1 MSDRAQREIRQAANN
16 TTSVFFLFFFYV
28 KYERGKGENE
38 KCHNALI
45 PPCVRKLFVHS
56 TLATLCLPHT
66 LLASGSPESSAYLQV
81 CFNLSVW
88 SSRRSI
94 FLLIDVSAPRS
105 QLLIWCVQ
113 RCHDSMHFI
122 WTYPSLRQPRAPKL
136 SLVFLFFY
144 ILKKSVADSLVY
156 ESAVKLQKCFMD
168 CKTILNFFHLVLFW
182 LWDEWIMTEFSF
194 LDNCSIFY
202 DVLLR
207 QNDCSSN
214 TSTLQGLYGAK
225 CSPNVC
231 FAKFTS
237 LFHTTAGTICLSAQD
252 GLNAR

>member
-1 MSDRAQREIRQAANN
+1 M
-16 TTSVFFLFFFYV
+16 
-28 KYERGKGENE
+28 
-38 KCHNALI
+38 
-45 PPCVRKLFVHS
+45 HS

-144 ILKKSVADSLVY
+144 ILKKSVADSGVY

-194 LDNCSIFY
+194 LDNCSIFLWCVIKTEWLFKQYVYFTRSVRSKVFPKCVFCKVYVPVSHNSRY
-202 DVLLR
+202 D
-207 QNDCSSN
+207 
-214 TSTLQGLYGAK
+214 
-225 CSPNVC
+225 
-231 FAKFTS
+231 
-237 LFHTTAGTICLSAQD
+237 LFKRSGRVERTVTFSASQTNKQPR
-252 GLNAR
+252 GW